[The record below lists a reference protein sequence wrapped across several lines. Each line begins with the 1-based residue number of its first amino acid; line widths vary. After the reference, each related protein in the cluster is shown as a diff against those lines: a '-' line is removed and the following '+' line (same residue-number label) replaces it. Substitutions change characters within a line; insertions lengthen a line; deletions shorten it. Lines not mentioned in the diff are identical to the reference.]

1 MKKNTC
7 RPKGIKPKPLIL
19 LAAAMLMATMGIAQ
33 SLAPQ
38 AVNAAGVKFTQ
49 ASGSIS
55 FTVGELVVKSQTD
68 TDGNTL
74 GGGFTNS
81 AAGST
86 SVLPVSVPDAQLLNV
101 SVYPNPTTSL
111 LTVEVASTN
120 LSRLVV
126 ELTDLQGKTLSSS
139 QYAGISNKIG
149 INTAG
154 YANGTYLLFLK
165 TESGKV
171 LGSYQIIKQ

>member
-1 MKKNTC
+1 MTKNTC

-86 SVLPVSVPDAQLLNV
+86 S
-101 SVYPNPTTSL
+101 L

-126 ELTDLQGKTLSSS
+126 EFTDLQGKTLSSS